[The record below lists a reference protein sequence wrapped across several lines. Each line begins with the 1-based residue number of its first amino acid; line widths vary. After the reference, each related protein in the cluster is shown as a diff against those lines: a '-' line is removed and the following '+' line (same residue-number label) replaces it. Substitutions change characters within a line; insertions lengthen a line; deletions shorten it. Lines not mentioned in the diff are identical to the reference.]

1 LEHGI
6 FLVRNYEKMR
16 DRQALLLREEVT
28 ERENE
33 NKEDGGGSQS
43 QKGDLED
50 SSTKSGPAV
59 CV

>member
-1 LEHGI
+1 
-6 FLVRNYEKMR
+6 VRNYEKMR